1 MTGRTLKLRPQEPE
15 IPERKVR
22 LRLPGRLA
30 ADLDDY
36 GALYARAHGQ
46 EIELPALIEGILDQ
60 FLASD
65 RVFQRLRR
73 ANTGSGA
80 PRRNR
85 PEEAPEPDLFAPPS
99 PGRSE

>member
-1 MTGRTLKLRPQEPE
+1 MTRTPIKLRPQEPE

-36 GALYARAHGQ
+36 RVLYARAHGQ
-46 EIELPALIEGILDQ
+46 EIELPALIEGILEQ

-65 RVFQRLRR
+65 RAFRRHRRGNQLAAGASPDKANCGGDTDRLIRER
-73 ANTGSGA
+73 
-80 PRRNR
+80 
-85 PEEAPEPDLFAPPS
+85 
-99 PGRSE
+99 

>member
-1 MTGRTLKLRPQEPE
+1 MTRSPIKLRPQQPE

-36 GALYARAHGQ
+36 RALYARAHSQ
-46 EIELPALIEGILDQ
+46 EIKLPALIEGILEQ

-65 RVFQRLRR
+65 RGFQRQRR
-73 ANTGSGA
+73 RGA
-80 PRRNR
+80 SEPHSDR
-85 PEEAPEPDLFAPPS
+85 PV
-99 PGRSE
+99 